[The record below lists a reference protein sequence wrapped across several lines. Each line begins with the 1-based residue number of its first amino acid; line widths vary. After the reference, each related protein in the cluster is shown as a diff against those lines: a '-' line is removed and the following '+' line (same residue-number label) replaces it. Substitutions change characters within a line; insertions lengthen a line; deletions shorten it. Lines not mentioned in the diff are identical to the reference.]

1 MLCSLEPRAKASTAM
16 FYVAPLLAMV
26 LTVLTGLLLFAL
38 LGKSVWLSFQAF
50 FVTPVSTPYGVAELL
65 LKATPLMLCGVGLA
79 VCYRARIWNI
89 GAEGQ
94 YVMGAVAATA
104 FALHVGAGDAGASP
118 SYLLLLGTMVAG
130 ALGGM
135 AWAAIPALLR
145 TRYNA
150 NIILTSLMLVYAAQ
164 LIESW
169 LVFGPMQDPNG
180 MNFPQTPALAA
191 CVTLPVIVHGT
202 RLTLAFPFALL
213 LLAAAQLFFSRSYTG
228 YKLRVAGEAEAAARY
243 AGFSASRMVWI
254 AMLISGACAG
264 IAGMA
269 EVTGP
274 MGQLT
279 DQISVGYGFAAIIV
293 AYVGRLS
300 PLGIALASLLLALF
314 YLGGYQAQVSL
325 NLPAAISQIFQGLLL
340 FYLLAANVLINY
352 RVRWRSWRGARG

>member
-1 MLCSLEPRAKASTAM
+1 MLCRLEPRASASNAM
-16 FYVAPLLAMV
+16 FYAAPFMAML
-26 LTVLTGLLLFAL
+26 LTVATGLLLFAL
-38 LGKSVWLSFQAF
+38 LGKDPWTSFQAF
-50 FVTPVSTPYGVAELL
+50 FVTPVSTLYGVTELL

-104 FALHVGAGDAGASP
+104 FALHVGAGNSSASP
-118 SYLLLLGTMVAG
+118 SYLLLFGTMVAG

-169 LVFGPMQDPNG
+169 LVFGPMQDPKG
-180 MNFPQTPALAA
+180 MNFPQTPTLAA
-191 CVTLPVIVHGT
+191 CVTLPTIVHGT
-202 RLTLAFPFALL
+202 RLNLAFPFALL
-213 LLAAAQLFFSRSYTG
+213 LLAAAQLFLSRSYLG
-228 YKLRVAGEAEAAARY
+228 YKLRVAGEAQAAARY
-243 AGFSASRMVWI
+243 AGFSASRMVWV
-254 AMLISGACAG
+254 AMLVSGACAG

-269 EVTGP
+269 EVAGP

-300 PLGIALASLLLALF
+300 PPGIFLSSILLALF

-340 FYLLAANVLINY
+340 FYLLAANVLINH
-352 RVRWRSWRGARG
+352 RVRWVSWRGARG